1 MSAALRIL
9 AVHQGSEL
17 YGSDRSFAAAVEALR
32 ERHPQA
38 TIDLVLPE
46 PGPLQALLAPLVDR
60 CSFESGGVLRKL
72 ELKRHPWRSL
82 VALGKALRMYRGL
95 VSHYDICYVNTVVCV
110 AAILALRRSGN
121 AYVHV
126 REIPSAL
133 ALRVFGRLLE
143 FSRAAL
149 IYNSYATAFAFKLPG
164 RVIYNGV
171 EAVCDGPCPP
181 SAPPP
186 PERPCRIVIL
196 GRINTWKG
204 QQFVLDAL
212 ARYGRDLPLQLRIVG
227 DTFRGYEHLAVA
239 LERAARECAQ
249 PVELFGFSA
258 QPAAHFAW
266 ADFVLMP
273 SIQPE
278 PFGRVAIE
286 SFSIGRPVIASD
298 AGGLQEIVTDG
309 ESGLLF
315 EPGDP
320 IALVRALERAVG
332 LGPERYAAMAAAAR
346 DTYRHRFTVRAY
358 REAVAN
364 ALAPLPASA
373 LPLLPEATP

>member
-1 MSAALRIL
+1 VNAPLRIL

-17 YGSDRSFAAAVEALR
+17 YGSDRSFAATVEALR
-32 ERHPQA
+32 ERYPAA
-38 TIDLVLPE
+38 TIHLVLPE
-46 PGPLQALLAPLVDR
+46 PGPLQARLAPLVDR

-82 VALGKALRMYRGL
+82 IALRKALRLYRGL
-95 VSHYDICYVNTVVCV
+95 VPGYDLCYVNTVVCV
-110 AAILALRRSGN
+110 AAILALRRGRN

-133 ALRVFGRLLE
+133 ALRVFARLLA

-149 IYNSYATAFAFKLPG
+149 IYNSYATAFAFALPG

-181 SAPPP
+181 AAPPP
-186 PERPCRIVIL
+186 PERACRIVIL

-204 QQFVLDAL
+204 QQFVLDTL
-212 ARYGRDLPLQLRIVG
+212 ARHGRALPVELRIVG
-227 DTFRGYEHLAVA
+227 DAFRGYEHLVVT
-239 LERAARECAQ
+239 LEGAARACAQ

-258 QPAAHFAW
+258 QPAEHFAW
-266 ADFVLMP
+266 ADFVLVP

-298 AGGLQEIVTDG
+298 AGGLQEIVADG
-309 ESGLLF
+309 ESGFLF

-320 IALVRALERAVG
+320 LALVRALERAVG
-332 LGPERYAAMAAAAR
+332 LDRPGYAAMAAAAR
-346 DTYRHRFTVRAY
+346 DTYRRRFTLRAY
-358 REAVAN
+358 RDAVGN
-364 ALAPLPASA
+364 ALAPPLPPALPA
-373 LPLLPEATP
+373 PPQVTQ

>member
-1 MSAALRIL
+1 MSAPLRIL
-9 AVHQGSEL
+9 AVHQSSEL

-32 ERHPQA
+32 ERYPA
-38 TIDLVLPE
+38 AVIDLVLPE
-46 PGPLQALLAPLVDR
+46 SGPLQALLAPLVDR
-60 CSFESGGVLRKL
+60 CSFETGGVLRKL

-82 VALGKALRMYRGL
+82 VALGKALRLYRRI
-95 VSHYDICYVNTVVCV
+95 VPHYDICYVNSVVCV
-110 AAILALRRSGN
+110 AAILALRRSSN

-133 ALRVFGRLLE
+133 ALHVFTRLLQA
-143 FSRAAL
+143 SRAAL

-171 EAVCDGPCPP
+171 EAVCDDPAAQ
-181 SAPPP
+181 SAPLP

-196 GRINTWKG
+196 GRINSWKG

-212 ARYGRDLPLQLRIVG
+212 ARCGRGLPLKLRIVG

-239 LERAARECAQ
+239 LQQAARECAQ

-258 QPAAHFAW
+258 QPAEHFAW
-266 ADFVLMP
+266 ADFVLVP

-298 AGGLQEIVTDG
+298 AGGLQEIVADG
-309 ESGLLF
+309 ESGFLF
-315 EPGDP
+315 EPSDAM
-320 IALVRALERAVG
+320 ALVRALERAVA
-332 LGPERYAAMAAAAR
+332 LSPQAYAAMAVAAR
-346 DTYRHRFTVRAY
+346 ETYRCRFTLRAY
-358 REAVAN
+358 RYAVAN
-364 ALAPLPASA
+364 ALAAPSPLPAI
-373 LPLLPEATP
+373 PEASP

>member
-9 AVHQGSEL
+9 VVHQGSEL

-32 ERHPQA
+32 ARHPQA

-82 VALGKALRMYRGL
+82 VALGKALRLYRRI
-95 VSHYDICYVNTVVCV
+95 VPHYDLCYVNTVVCV

-133 ALRVFGRLLE
+133 AMHVFARLLQA
-143 FSRAAL
+143 SRAAL

-171 EAVCDGPCPP
+171 EAVCDAAAAP
-181 SAPPP
+181 SAPSAPLP
-186 PERPCRIVIL
+186 PERPCRVVIL

-204 QQFVLDAL
+204 QQFVLEAL
-212 ARYGRDLPLQLRIVG
+212 ARHGRDLPLQLRIVG
-227 DTFRGYEHLAVA
+227 DAFRGYEHLAVA
-239 LERAARECAQ
+239 LEQAARACAQ

-258 QPAAHFAW
+258 QPAEHFAW
-266 ADFVLMP
+266 ADFVLVP

-298 AGGLQEIVTDG
+298 AGGLQEIVADG
-309 ESGLLF
+309 ESGFLF
-315 EPGDP
+315 EPGDAM
-320 IALVRALERAVG
+320 ALVRALERAVA
-332 LGPERYAAMAAAAR
+332 LSPQAYAAMAVAAR
-346 DTYRHRFTVRAY
+346 ESYQGRFTLRAY
-358 REAVAN
+358 RDAIAN
-364 ALAPLPASA
+364 ALVAPPRPASA
-373 LPLLPEATP
+373 EAAP